1 VTKKRV
7 LVYLASD
14 FHARSFFSGE
24 LPNLIEKL
32 FDLTLVI
39 TEEIK
44 VNEATSK
51 FDLRRVESRP
61 KAGKLFGIYLDAS
74 LVRNLSKSSSFRFRL
89 IRFLLGDYPK
99 KLGFSPLGVIRLV
112 KACFFALPGVYQHLC
127 KRYRISVI
135 RKSDL
140 AKIVNEKQIDLVIC
154 WCSSMEPATLET
166 ILISKGSGAKSLLV
180 YDNWDN
186 LSSKAVMLD
195 KPDFLVCFGDQSKK
209 FAQSIHQVP
218 IDSVYA
224 LGSARFDVYKGRLK
238 RDLNAES
245 AVLIAGSSIA
255 LEDREILR
263 VISSELN
270 SSTVQPIFK
279 KSKFFHRPHPAPQGL
294 SVNLEE
300 WEFPEIDLEGAALS
314 KSKNKTYW
322 QNQLSLAN
330 TLSSKKVVIAAPTT
344 LLLEALLSGCYVIV
358 PALPVKSVRTSMRK
372 MLLELEHLKGLAK
385 LPNLVIAY
393 DEQTLIEETQ
403 KALSSPYIDK
413 DRINLGMFLT
423 TNPGTFASRFTDLL
437 SDLMKD

>member
-24 LPNLIEKL
+24 VPSLIEES

-44 VNEATSK
+44 VSEITAK

-61 KAGKLFGIYLDAS
+61 SAGKLYGIYLDAS

-99 KLGFSPLGVIRLV
+99 KLGFSLRGVIRLA
-112 KACFFALPGVYQHLC
+112 KAGFFALPGVYSHLC
-127 KRYRISVI
+127 KRYRNSVMEQ
-135 RKSDL
+135 SDL
-140 AKIVNEKQIDLVIC
+140 AKIVNEKKIDLIIC
-154 WCSSMEPATLET
+154 WCSSMEPVALET
-166 ILISKGSGAKSLLV
+166 VVISKRDDAKSLLV

-186 LSSKAVMLD
+186 LTSKAVMLD
-195 KPDFLVCFGDQSKK
+195 KPDYLVCFGEQSKS
-209 FAQSIHQVP
+209 FAKSIHQIP
-218 IDSVYA
+218 AGSVYA
-224 LGSARFDVYKGRLK
+224 LGSARFDVYKGRIK
-238 RDLNAES
+238 RDPKVKR
-245 AVLIAGSSIA
+245 AVLVAGSSIA

-263 VISSELN
+263 VISREIN
-270 SSTVQPIFK
+270 SSPAESIFK
-279 KSKFFHRPHPAPQGL
+279 QSEFYYRPHPAPQGL
-294 SVNLEE
+294 SVDLEN
-300 WEFPEIDLEGAALS
+300 WEFPEIALEGEALS

-322 QNQLSLAN
+322 QDQLSLAT

-358 PALPVKSVRTSMRK
+358 PALPVKSVRTSIRK
-372 MLLELEHLKGLAK
+372 MLLELEHLKGLAN

-393 DEQTLIEETQ
+393 DERTLIEETQ
-403 KALSSPYIDK
+403 KTLSAPNIDK
-413 DRINLGMFLT
+413 ENINLGMFLT
-423 TNPGTFASRFTDLL
+423 TNPGTFASRFLDLL